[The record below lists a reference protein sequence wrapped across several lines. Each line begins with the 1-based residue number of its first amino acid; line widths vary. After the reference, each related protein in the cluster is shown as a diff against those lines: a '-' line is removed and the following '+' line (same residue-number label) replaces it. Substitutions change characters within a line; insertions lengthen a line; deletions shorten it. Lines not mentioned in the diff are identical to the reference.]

1 MAVGRRAPAIII
13 QSQDGREINPEEIIA
28 RVGEVDNIYVRVDH
42 NAAYWV
48 RGEETGKVELW

>member
-1 MAVGRRAPAIII
+1 MVNAAVGSDAD
-13 QSQDGREINPEEIIA
+13 S
-28 RVGEVDNIYVRVDH
+28 IYVRIDH